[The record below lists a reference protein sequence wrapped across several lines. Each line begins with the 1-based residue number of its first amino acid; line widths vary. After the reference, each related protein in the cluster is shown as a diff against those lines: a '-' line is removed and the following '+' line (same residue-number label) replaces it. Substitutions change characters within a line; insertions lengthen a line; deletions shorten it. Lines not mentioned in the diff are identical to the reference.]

1 MLLLVQSSYDA
12 RRSARLARTRPVY
25 TNGMD
30 KVRFGRALGFGAR
43 QAGKALWRAAE
54 AATAPDPRVGTASA
68 ATPVPSTAA
77 RQAGT
82 RVRENI
88 SQARS
93 TSVTVK
99 REGKRFGQAMWGPV
113 ARASGVLWLELTG
126 VFFGIFAVT
135 AGTELYRHHADFAAT
150 GAPRQHEW
158 FAAAMFALFGWFT
171 VSSFVRARK
180 RSRRPLQ

>member
-1 MLLLVQSSYDA
+1 
-12 RRSARLARTRPVY
+12 
-25 TNGMD
+25 MD

-54 AATAPDPRVGTASA
+54 AATAPDPRAGTAPAAAPVAAPSA
-68 ATPVPSTAA
+68 APAA

-82 RVRENI
+82 RVRENLT
-88 SQARS
+88 QART

-99 REGKRFGQAMWGPV
+99 REGRRFGQAMWGPV

-126 VFFGIFAVT
+126 VFFGIFAIT

-171 VSSFVRARK
+171 VSSFLRARK
-180 RSRRPLQ
+180 RSRRPIR